1 MKISISCKAPDAAAV
16 TESGQQALPL
26 PQLHPSP
33 THLTGNY
40 SFKNEKSKRTQARK
54 VGNCSEVFIL
64 MTIKKGFFSP
74 PWLAVEKTRY

>member
-40 SFKNEKSKRTQARK
+40 SFKNEKSKKLKQGRWVTVLK
-54 VGNCSEVFIL
+54 CL
-64 MTIKKGFFSP
+64 FS
-74 PWLAVEKTRY
+74 